1 MEANCDMPLTW
12 EKGCG
17 NIDIGKI
24 CSKCAKA
31 ILCSVAIVLLKVEI
45 QCLGRERKYLSSARW
60 SDGVGHMPRCHGY
73 K

>member
-24 CSKCAKA
+24 CSKA

-45 QCLGRERKYLSSARW
+45 PAMFGQREEIFE
-60 SDGVGHMPRCHGY
+60 
-73 K
+73 